1 MPLDDATRAKIEP
14 YVSSLSSDVF
24 ALTGLPEEVIAVLFA
39 YYSRSRDDLRTNLAK
54 LLADED
60 LDVVTEG
67 ARLPAMHLASEK
79 ARAFHEKWVVGY
91 GHASVAEH
99 AVIHLAVENV
109 SIIASKAIEDLRL
122 GSYTE
127 KSTRYVIFDQ
137 QSFVDLP
144 ELRDDLRERYRALS
158 KKLFTVYSD
167 LVPKVMEKLR
177 HRSPPP
183 SGMTEG
189 AHNAAI
195 RAQACDLLRGLLPA
209 GAHTNLG
216 ITANARAMEILL
228 SKMLSSP
235 LAEVRR
241 IAEEMHRAAL
251 HVTPTLVK
259 YAAPSD
265 FRRTLG
271 ARVGEAIRSVYSP
284 PSEGANAT
292 MVIHQ
297 PVRVVRHDKDA
308 LERIVLALAYDGAD
322 ANVHAYGLSDAL
334 RHATP
339 TELEGIVRAAMA
351 QRGPHDPAPRAF
363 EASSMTFELMV
374 DYGAYRDLQRHR
386 MLTPATQLLTGRLG
400 FETPNE
406 LVDMGFIEPYMEAM
420 ISARDVW
427 SAIADVSPN
436 DAQYA
441 VPLGYRVRTLWTL
454 NLRELFHVVEL
465 RSAKQGHA
473 SYRRIAQGL
482 YRIACSVHPW
492 LKGMIRVDLNDY
504 PLARG

>member
-1 MPLDDATRAKIEP
+1 MPLDEASRAKVEP
-14 YVSSLSSDVF
+14 YVSSLSDDVF
-24 ALTGLPEEVIAVLFA
+24 ALSGLPEEVIAVLFA

-54 LLADED
+54 LLADEE
-60 LDVVTEG
+60 LDVGEG
-67 ARLPAMHLASEK
+67 GAARPLMRFASEK

-127 KSTRYVIFDQ
+127 KSTRYVVFDQ

-144 ELRDDLRERYRALS
+144 ELPPEHRESYRAS
-158 KKLFTVYSD
+158 ASRLFATYMD
-167 LVPKVMEKLR
+167 LMPRVTESLKS
-177 HRSPPP
+177 RSPRAE
-183 SGMTEG
+183 GVTEG
-189 AHNAAI
+189 AYNAVI

-216 ITANARAMEILL
+216 LTANARALEMLL

-241 IAEEMHRAAL
+241 IAAQMHKAAL

-259 YAAPSD
+259 YAAESEH
-265 FRRTLG
+265 RKTMNGRI
-271 ARVGEAIRSVYSP
+271 AEAIRMIYSP

-292 MVIHQ
+292 MVMHQ
-297 PVRVVRHDKDA
+297 PVRLVRYDKDA
-308 LERIVLALAYDGAD
+308 LERIAIALAYDGAESS
-322 ANVHAYGLSDAL
+322 VHAYGLGDAF
-334 RHATP
+334 RHATAS
-339 TELEGIVRAAMA
+339 EIEGLVRSSLVS
-351 QRGPHDPAPRAF
+351 RGPHDPAPRAF
-363 EASSMTFELMV
+363 EASSVTVELML

-386 MLTPATQLLTGRLG
+386 MLTPAAQRLTCRLG
-400 FETPNE
+400 FETPAE
-406 LVDMGFIEPYMEAM
+406 LTDMDLMEPYMEAM
-420 ISARDVW
+420 LAARDVW
-427 SAIADVSPN
+427 FSMERDHPN
-436 DAQYA
+436 EAQYA
-441 VPLGYRVRTLWTL
+441 VPLGFRIRVLWTL

-465 RSAKQGHA
+465 RSAKQGHT

-482 YRIACSVHPW
+482 YRTACTVYPW
-492 LKGMIRVDLNDY
+492 LKGMIRVDLKDY

>member
-1 MPLDDATRAKIEP
+1 MPLDEASRAKIEP
-14 YVSSLSSDVF
+14 YVSSLSDDVF
-24 ALTGLPEEVIAVLFA
+24 ALMGLPEEVIAVLFA

-54 LLADED
+54 LLADEE
-60 LDVVTEG
+60 LGVTAG
-67 ARLPAMHLASEK
+67 GGGVPAVRLASEK

-91 GHASVAEH
+91 GHSSVAEH

-127 KSTRYVIFDQ
+127 KSTRYVVFDQ

-144 ELRDDLRERYRALS
+144 ELNDELAARYQASGRR
-158 KKLFTVYSD
+158 LFSTYLD
-167 LVPKVMEKLR
+167 LVPKVMEKLQS
-177 HRSPPP
+177 RSPRPEGV
-183 SGMTEG
+183 SEG

-195 RAQACDLLRGLLPA
+195 RSQACDLLRGLLPA
-209 GAHTNLG
+209 GTRTNLG
-216 ITANARAMEILL
+216 LTANARALEILL

-241 IAEEMHRAAL
+241 IAGKMHEAAL

-259 YAAPSD
+259 YARESEH
-265 FRRTLG
+265 RKTLG
-271 ARVGEAIRSVYSP
+271 SRVSEAVRTVYSP

-297 PVRVVRHDKDA
+297 PVRIVRHDKDA
-308 LERIVLALAYDGAD
+308 LERIALALAYEGAD
-322 ANVHAYGLSDAL
+322 ASVHAYGLSDAL

-339 TELEGIVRAAMA
+339 SEIEAIVKASVES
-351 QRGPHDPAPRAF
+351 RGPYDPAPRAF
-363 EASSMTFELMV
+363 EAAGMTVELML

-386 MLTPATQLLTGRLG
+386 MLTPAVQRLTCRLG
-400 FETPNE
+400 FETPGE
-406 LVDMGFIEPYMEAM
+406 LADMGFIEPYMEAM
-420 ISARDVW
+420 LAARDTW
-427 SAIADVSPN
+427 QAIEN
-436 DAQYA
+436 DHPLEAQYA
-441 VPLGYRVRTLWTL
+441 VPLGFRVRVLWTL
-454 NLRELFHVVEL
+454 NMRELFHVAEL
-465 RSAKQGHA
+465 RSAKQGHT